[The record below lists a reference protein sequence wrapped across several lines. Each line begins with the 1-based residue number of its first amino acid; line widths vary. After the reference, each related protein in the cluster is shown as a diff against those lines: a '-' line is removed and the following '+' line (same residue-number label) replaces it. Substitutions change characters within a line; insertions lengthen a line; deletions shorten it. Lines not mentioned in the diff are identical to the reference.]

1 MFLLKLTGMVG
12 HNCERHLTA
21 AIRSQDA
28 IARIEIQREEQWVY
42 IESKIP
48 LEKIKRAINDVGYT
62 VLSVEERP

>member
-28 IARIEIQREEQWVY
+28 LARIEIKCEEQWVY

>member
-21 AIRSQDA
+21 AIRSQDFL
-28 IARIEIQREEQWVY
+28 ARIEIKPEEQWVY
-42 IESKIP
+42 IETKIP